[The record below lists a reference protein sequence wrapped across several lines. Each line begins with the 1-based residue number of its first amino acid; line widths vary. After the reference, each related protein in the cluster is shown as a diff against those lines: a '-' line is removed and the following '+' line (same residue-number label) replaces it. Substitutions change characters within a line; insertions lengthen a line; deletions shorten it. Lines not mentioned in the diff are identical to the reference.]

1 MSKQTAENLF
11 AFQLMAL
18 DVEFEREHKAIP
30 GRRFRFDFFI
40 KPDLLIEIQGGIWM
54 AKGAHNTGKAIT
66 RDCTKGN
73 LATLYGFRTLSF
85 TTDMVNSGEALD
97 MVEKVVRSIQNA

>member
-1 MSKQTAENLF
+1 MGKQTAENLF

-18 DVEFEREHKAIP
+18 DVEFEREYRAIP
-30 GRRFRFDFFI
+30 GRRFRFDFRI
-40 KPDLLIEIQGGIWM
+40 GDLLIEIQGGIWM
-54 AKGAHNTGKAIT
+54 AKGAHNTGKAIM

-85 TTDMVNSGEALD
+85 TPDMVKSGEALE
-97 MVEKVVRSIQNA
+97 MVEKVLRSVDNA